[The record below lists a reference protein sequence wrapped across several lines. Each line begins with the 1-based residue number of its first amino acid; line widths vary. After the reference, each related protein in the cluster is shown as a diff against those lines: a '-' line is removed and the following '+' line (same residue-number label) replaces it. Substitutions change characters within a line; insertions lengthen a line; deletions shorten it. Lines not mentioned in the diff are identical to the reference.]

1 VGLPKQ
7 HRLKRRQ
14 DFSSVYQRGTRF
26 KSNHLMLRR
35 LRRSVSAVKL
45 NSSPQNNPPLQHD
58 HAHQQPTRIGIS
70 ISTKVDKRA
79 VVRNRLRRQIQA
91 LVRRHLPN
99 LANGWDLLIVVHPEA
114 VKCDRLQ
121 FLQELEQLLQDAE
134 VLNGC

>member
-14 DFSSVYQRGTRF
+14 DFSWVYQRGVRF

-35 LRRSVSAVKL
+35 SRRVPALNPVSTKPSTQSHTA
-45 NSSPQNNPPLQHD
+45 P
-58 HAHQQPTRIGIS
+58 QPTRIGIS

-91 LVRRHLPN
+91 FVRQHLSQ
-99 LANGWDLLIVVHPEA
+99 LAQGWDVLIVVHPQA
-114 VKCDRLQ
+114 VECDRLQ

-134 VLNGC
+134 VLHGY